1 MKPYK
6 LRELSREELV
16 QRKGELTEELFNLRF
31 ASSTRAL
38 DNPLR
43 LRLLRKEVARINTII
58 REDGTGIRTLGAGEP
73 QSEGA

>member
-6 LRELSREELV
+6 LRELSREELE
-16 QRKGELTEELFNLRF
+16 QRRGELTEELFNLRF

-43 LRLLRKEVARINTII
+43 LRTLRKEVARINTII
-58 REDGTGIRTLGAGEP
+58 REDQSGIRPLGAGGTR
-73 QSEGA
+73 SEEA

>member
-16 QRKGELTEELFNLRF
+16 QRKVELTEELFNLRF

-43 LRLLRKEVARINTII
+43 LRLLRKDVARINTII
-58 REDGTGIRTLGAGEP
+58 REDQAGIRPLGVSEP
-73 QSEGA
+73 QSKGA